1 MLKVELIRVTVKLSM
16 CRL

>member
-1 MLKVELIRVTVKLSM
+1 MLQVELIRVTVKLSM